1 MIRLILI
8 LIFAL
13 LISIYTVFD
22 AIVCFFIE
30 KLNKD
35 AIRKHSIR
43 VVKFIFKVVIFI
55 SGSKIHVK
63 GKENIESLSN
73 EQAYLVISNHRGFF
87 DIISGYLLFDKDTGI
102 VAKNSIEKVPV
113 ISYWMK
119 RIECIFLDR
128 DNLRDG
134 VRMVIKAIENINNG
148 ISMWI
153 FPEGTRSK
161 GEDPLDM
168 LEFKA
173 GSFKIAEKKDCYIL
187 PMSFRNTEK
196 VFENQKPFVKPAD
209 VYINI
214 GKAYRMS
221 ELSDDDRK
229 NIAVYSQEKMK
240 KLLTEG
246 QEWQKQ

>member
-1 MIRLILI
+1 MIRLIII

-13 LISIYTVFD
+13 FISVYTIFD
-22 AIVCFFIE
+22 AIVCFFVE
-30 KLNKD
+30 KINRD
-35 AIRKHSIR
+35 VVRKHSIQ
-43 VVKFIFKVVIFI
+43 VVKFVFKVVIFI
-55 SGSKIHVK
+55 SGVRIHVK

-87 DIISGYLLFDKDTGI
+87 DIITGYLLFDKDTGI

-119 RIECIFLDR
+119 KIECIFLDR

-134 VRMVIKAIENINNG
+134 VRMVIKAIENIKSG
-148 ISMWI
+148 ISIWI
-153 FPEGTRSK
+153 FPEGTRIKS
-161 GEDPLDM
+161 ENPVDM

-173 GSFKIAEKKDCYIL
+173 GSFKIAEKTDCYIL
-187 PMSFRNTEK
+187 PMSFINTEK
-196 VFENQKPFVKPAD
+196 AFENQKPFIKPTD

-214 GKAYRMS
+214 GKAYRIS
-221 ELSDDDRK
+221 ELGDDDKK
-229 NIAVYSQEKMK
+229 NIAIYSQGKMK
-240 KLLTEG
+240 KLLMEG